1 MTFRPLPNLSSA
13 EASNKYSDEF
23 EVVISSYFND
33 QLLMKIQPVFET
45 LEVEETI
52 EKRQRTSSIDSQ
64 GINALKRSALNKQEA
79 EPKEYNLVLQDNL
92 ATISPINNI
101 LQLPGNNLLVS
112 SGHST
117 SSHYTIVKSGPKGL
131 PAPLA
136 VEFYRSLL

>member
-1 MTFRPLPNLSSA
+1 MI
-13 EASNKYSDEF
+13 
-23 EVVISSYFND
+23 ISSYFND

-45 LEVEETI
+45 LDEEETI

-64 GINALKRSALNKQEA
+64 GINAIKRSTLNKQET
-79 EPKEYNLVLQDNL
+79 EPKEYKLDLLDYL

-117 SSHYTIVKSGPKGL
+117 SSHYTIVKKGQKGL

-136 VEFYRSLL
+136 VELKSKVWEDD